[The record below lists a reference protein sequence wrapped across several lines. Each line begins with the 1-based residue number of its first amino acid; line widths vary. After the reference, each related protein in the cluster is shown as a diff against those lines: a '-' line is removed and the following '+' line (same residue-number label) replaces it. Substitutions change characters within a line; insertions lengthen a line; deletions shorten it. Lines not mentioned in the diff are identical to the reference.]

1 MKETVRH
8 PREGWYSNGDTYP
21 VDDVCRKAPVDCG
34 KLFQESVKVAAT
46 KFVPMCEGISGT
58 IGALTVDPTYIDD
71 EVDIP
76 IDALALDLARLDVEG
91 DDSEAQ
97 S

>member
-1 MKETVRH
+1 
-8 PREGWYSNGDTYP
+8 
-21 VDDVCRKAPVDCG
+21 
-34 KLFQESVKVAAT
+34 
-46 KFVPMCEGISGT
+46 MCEGISGT